1 MSMKILIFLFNIPQY
16 KQSVCENLPR
26 NTYTNIVSYW
36 IKWHGLLLQSWRGV
50 FRMCIIFQDVVPE
63 TFNLIEV
70 LLDKGVNEQVLPSD
84 ARPWQI
90 LQKSR
95 KVTHPILHSSLCLNN
110 VTRDIFVYW
119 NLKKLEWLRI

>member
-1 MSMKILIFLFNIPQY
+1 
-16 KQSVCENLPR
+16 
-26 NTYTNIVSYW
+26 
-36 IKWHGLLLQSWRGV
+36 
-50 FRMCIIFQDVVPE
+50 MCIIFQDVVPE

-95 KVTHPILHSSLCLNN
+95 KVTRPILHSSLCLNN
-110 VTRDIFVYW
+110 VTRDIFAYW
-119 NLKKLEWLRI
+119 NLKKFGMIKDLGSNNV

>member
-1 MSMKILIFLFNIPQY
+1 
-16 KQSVCENLPR
+16 
-26 NTYTNIVSYW
+26 
-36 IKWHGLLLQSWRGV
+36 
-50 FRMCIIFQDVVPE
+50 MCIIFQDVVPE

-95 KVTHPILHSSLCLNN
+95 KVKHPILHSILCLNN
-110 VTRDIFVYW
+110 VTRDIFAYW
-119 NLKKLEWLRI
+119 NLKKLE

>member
-1 MSMKILIFLFNIPQY
+1 MWS
-16 KQSVCENLPR
+16 
-26 NTYTNIVSYW
+26 
-36 IKWHGLLLQSWRGV
+36 
-50 FRMCIIFQDVVPE
+50 IFQDVVPE

-95 KVTHPILHSSLCLNN
+95 KVIHPILHSSLCQSN
-110 VTRDIFVYW
+110 VNLEIFVNW
-119 NLKKLEWLRI
+119 KLEKVRMIKDLGSMYKM